1 MRLFEPISFVPLKG
15 PLTWPFL
22 FGPQSLPRRLGHLPA
37 LNFAVRQFQQRRDR
51 RMYERLLIA
60 DRGVSLFQS
69 RCGTNM
75 VRSSARA
82 AFVTLGDAQLR
93 SRNFLDCDGGI
104 WAAEGQPSGA
114 RPLNYLIREREFLR
128 EPAGS

>member
-1 MRLFEPISFVPLKG
+1 
-15 PLTWPFL
+15 
-22 FGPQSLPRRLGHLPA
+22 
-37 LNFAVRQFQQRRDR
+37 
-51 RMYERLLIA
+51 MYQRLLIA

-114 RPLNYLIREREFLR
+114 RQLHYLIREREFLR
-128 EPAGS
+128 EPAGRSEERRVGKEGVRSGRCRWWVDN